1 MNIGKK
7 ISFIK
12 ENMGYKN
19 YQEFG
24 KAVGLP
30 GDWLVDLSK
39 KETVQTVDVTRL
51 IVIVKFFDVTL
62 DWLLEDEKED
72 TPIAKSNLPDD
83 DIGIM
88 LDNIKIKIKEGKDNK
103 FYGCSMHKVSQLAYD
118 SIETIIKLIK
128 SNL

>member
-7 ISFIK
+7 ITFIK
-12 ENMGYKN
+12 ESRGYKN

-24 KAVGLP
+24 KAVSLP

-39 KETVQTVDVTRL
+39 KETVQTVDITRL

-72 TPIAKSNLPDD
+72 IPTAKSNLPDD
-83 DIGIM
+83 DIGIL

-103 FYGCSMHKVSQLAYD
+103 FYGYNMNKVSQLAYD